1 MNKLNL
7 KYGLV
12 ALMGLGIS
20 VNVSAADYTCADITF
35 TPEAFEA
42 YEFIDKA
49 CLEIVERD
57 GNWSMTRAV
66 SLA

>member
-20 VNVSAADYTCADITF
+20 ANVSAVDYTCADITF
-35 TPEAFEA
+35 TPEGFEIHNRVT
-42 YEFIDKA
+42 F
-49 CLEIVERD
+49 
-57 GNWSMTRAV
+57 N
-66 SLA
+66 